1 MVGYLVVR
9 SSYWCGVKTR
19 LVCTIL
25 ALLGIAPVAAQQPF
39 LPVDQAASR
48 PDFFSFRAQ
57 LQRAIARHDT
67 AALLAVVHPQIRNSF
82 GDNDGIDEF
91 RRMWNIGAAD
101 SEIWDVLGTVLGL
114 GGSFQDNDT
123 FAAPYVFSRWPA
135 QADSFEHVAVIGSD
149 VRVRAQPN
157 TDAPVLATMS
167 FAIVPVA
174 RPDVEEEGWTAVRVE
189 GNRTG
194 FIASQFVR
202 SPVDYRA
209 IFRNEGR
216 QWKLVTLV
224 AGD

>member
-1 MVGYLVVR
+1 VR
-9 SSYWCGVKTR
+9 TR
-19 LVCTIL
+19 LVWTTL
-25 ALLGIAPVAAQQPF
+25 ALLATARLAAQQPL
-39 LPVDQAASR
+39 LPVDEASSR

-91 RRMWNIGAAD
+91 RRMWSIGAAD
-101 SEIWDVLGTVLGL
+101 SGIWDVLGTVLGL
-114 GGSFQDNDT
+114 GGSFQDDDT

-135 QADSFEHVAVIGSD
+135 NVDSFEHVAVIGTD
-149 VRVRAQPN
+149 VRIRAQPN
-157 TDAPVLATMS
+157 TGAPVIATMS
-167 FAIVPVA
+167 FAILPVA
-174 RPDVEEEGWTAVRVE
+174 RLDVEVEGWTAVRVD
-189 GNRTG
+189 GNRIG
-194 FIASQFVR
+194 YIASQFVR

-209 IFRNEGR
+209 IFRYEGR